1 MKYGVI
7 FNEKFQNK
15 IFTYARIFAMIT
27 NTIQQ
32 TAIKLLLYFKT
43 KRNRYLA
50 NILNLLIQP
59 FVTTL
64 LLLHS
69 QLLLNLFI

>member
-69 QLLLNLFI
+69 QLLLNLLI